1 MYTLL
6 LVEDEELIRKELL
19 ITVDWESVGCR
30 VIAEAADGVAGEELI
45 KRLDP
50 DIVLTDIR
58 LPGQDGLTMLE
69 KASPRSAIIFTGYG
83 EFELAQQ
90 AIRLGVYDFL
100 LKPVEEQTLY
110 ATLTRLTERLALQ
123 REEASLGQREQRSA
137 VSGSS
142 SATAAGETG
151 AAGAASGSRDIY
163 VRAAMDYIDEHFAE
177 DISMYQIASHL
188 GVSESHLSHL
198 FKEHSGFTVLSYLQ
212 DRRIREAMR
221 LLKDPRRNVS
231 EIFQLCGFSNGSYF
245 CKVFKRYTGVTPS
258 EFRNSP

>member
-19 ITVDWESVGCR
+19 ITVDWESVDCR
-30 VIAEAADGVAGEELI
+30 VIAEAADGVAGEKLI

-58 LPGQDGLTMLE
+58 LPGQDGLTMLK
-69 KASPRSAIIFTGYG
+69 KAPPRSAIIFTGYG

-123 REEASLGQREQRSA
+123 REEAALGPRDQRSA
-137 VSGSS
+137 LSSS
-142 SATAAGETG
+142 SAPGSAGS
-151 AAGAASGSRDIY
+151 AIGSRDIY
-163 VRAAMDYIDEHFAE
+163 VRAAMDYIDEHYAE

-231 EIFQLCGFSNGSYF
+231 EIFHLCGFSNGSYF